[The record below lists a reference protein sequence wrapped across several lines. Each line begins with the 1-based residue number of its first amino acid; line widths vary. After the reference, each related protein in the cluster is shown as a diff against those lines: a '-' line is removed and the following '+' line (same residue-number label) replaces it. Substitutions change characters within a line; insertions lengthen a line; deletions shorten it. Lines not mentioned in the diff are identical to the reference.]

1 MADGDVKAAA
11 GPALRGAAVRGAAD
25 LEDEVQGLAR
35 HISSL
40 GEGHRSRV
48 FHMSWWSERLLD
60 WAMDQPDFKVQLFRL
75 VDVFPATTDDAD
87 VLRHIEEYLEG
98 VELPRAL
105 DLGMGAAAHAPF
117 GRAAAARVARR
128 NIMRMAR
135 QFIAGIDAAEAVPR
149 LREMWDSGRAF
160 TVDLLGE
167 KTLIDREAQSYEAR
181 VRDTIDQL
189 VVATADWPP
198 RPAAG
203 PLVNVSVKPTAM
215 AAHYD
220 PLRSPVG
227 TAAARCRLT
236 SVLRYARDRGAFV
249 NVDMEHYDVKDL
261 TLDVVAEVLDEPDL
275 RGTPAGVVI
284 QAYLRDSYED
294 LRRVIAMSA
303 ARPAPLTVRLV
314 KGAYW
319 DAETIHA
326 RAAGWPVPVFAD
338 KAQTD
343 ANYDRCA
350 RLLLDHHGAVR
361 AAFGSHNLRSLAH
374 AITYARS
381 LGIDDSGYE
390 IQMLYG
396 MAEPIHAAVA
406 ELGLNLRIYTPVGEL
421 VPGMAYLVRRLLE
434 NTSNDSFVRHR
445 FAEGRE
451 LDELLTAPAV
461 SELPSPAKPSHRP
474 RSEAGDPV
482 PYQPEPVAEWRR
494 VEVREAFAAAVA
506 SASKAPTFDVP
517 AVIGDER
524 LMTSTTIAS
533 VDPGRPD
540 RVVARSASCDASHTS
555 AAVAAA
561 VEGYRE
567 WGGWSAGRRVEVLFG
582 AADWLRNHRLEL
594 AALEVFEAGK
604 PWDQADADITEAVD
618 FCEYYGREAL
628 RLAAG
633 GPVQSPPGERNELGY
648 GPKGVVA
655 VIAPWNFPLAIPTG
669 MTAAALAAGNAVV
682 LKPAEQTPA
691 VASRLVDAF
700 SAAGLPP
707 GALAYLPGPGEAVG
721 ASLVEHPDVAAIAF
735 TGSLATGKQI
745 MRSAAEIRPGQRHVK
760 RVIAEMGGKNA
771 LIVDADADLDEAVPA
786 ILDSAFGFSGQK
798 CSAASRLVTVGR
810 VHDDL
815 VARLADAVAE
825 LVVGHPERMEVQVGP
840 LIDADAAAKVGH
852 YLELA
857 ARDGTLVTPVRDL
870 PPAGWFAAPTLV
882 TGLAADHPVNRD
894 EIFGPVLS
902 VLAAD
907 EFDQALALANDTDY
921 GLTAGIFSRSPGRV
935 RRAAEELRAGN
946 VYVNRSTTG
955 AVVGRQ
961 PFGGVGLSGVGS
973 KAGGPDYL
981 VQFTDPRVVT
991 ENTLRQGF
999 APS

>member
-1 MADGDVKAAA
+1 MAEAELHAAA
-11 GPALRGAAVRGAAD
+11 GPALRGSAD
-25 LEDEVQGLAR
+25 LEAAVQRLAR
-35 HISSL
+35 HISSM

-98 VELPRAL
+98 IDLPRAL

-117 GRAAAARVARR
+117 GRAAAAKVARR
-128 NIMRMAR
+128 NITRMAR
-135 QFIAGIDAAEAVPR
+135 QFIAGTDAAAAVPR
-149 LREMWDSGRAF
+149 LREMWDGGRAF

-167 KTLIDREAQSYEAR
+167 KTVIEREAEAYEDR
-181 VRDTIDQL
+181 VRGTIDDL
-189 VVATADWPP
+189 VAATADWSP
-198 RPAAG
+198 RPGMG
-203 PLVNVSVKPTAM
+203 PTVNVSVKPTAL

-227 TAAARCRLT
+227 AAGVGQRLARL
-236 SVLRYARDRGAFV
+236 LRHARGAGAFV

-261 TLDVVAEVLDEPDL
+261 TLDVLAELLDAADL
-275 RGTPAGVVI
+275 HHTPAGIVV

-294 LRRVIAMSA
+294 LRRIIAWSA

-319 DAETIHA
+319 DAETIHST
-326 RAAGWPVPVFAD
+326 AAGWPVPVFARKD
-338 KAQTD
+338 ETD

-350 RLLLDHHGAVR
+350 RLLLDHHDAVR

-381 LGIDDSGYE
+381 LGIDDTGYE

-396 MAEPIHAAVA
+396 MAEPIHAAVT

-451 LDELLTAPAV
+451 LDELLRPPAV
-461 SELPSPAKPSHRP
+461 AELPGPARPSRRARTHAA
-474 RSEAGDPV
+474 EPV

-494 VEVREAFAAAVA
+494 AEVRHAFAAAVDA
-506 SASKAPTFDVP
+506 AGEAPTTDVP
-517 AVIGDER
+517 AVIGGER
-524 LMTSTTIAS
+524 VMTVATIAS

-540 RVVARSASCDASHTS
+540 RVVARSASCDASHVQ

-561 VEGYRE
+561 LDGLRE
-567 WGGWSAGRRVEVLFG
+567 WGGWPAHRRVDVLFG
-582 AADWLRNHRLEL
+582 AADWLRGRRFEL

-604 PWDQADADITEAVD
+604 PWDQADADITEAID
-618 FCEYYGREAL
+618 FCEYYGREAM

-633 GPVQSPPGERNELGY
+633 GAVQSPPGERNELRY
-648 GPKGVVA
+648 RPKGVVA
-655 VIAPWNFPLAIPTG
+655 VVSPWNFPLAIPTG

-691 VASRLVDAF
+691 IAGRLVDAF
-700 SAAGLPP
+700 IAAGLPP
-707 GALAYLPGPGEAVG
+707 GALAFVPGPGEVVG
-721 ASLVEHPDVAAIAF
+721 ASLVAHPEVAAIAF
-735 TGSLATGKQI
+735 TGSLDTGKEI
-745 MRSAAEIRPGQRHVK
+745 MRTAAEIGPGQRHIK
-760 RVIAEMGGKNA
+760 RVIAEMGGKNP
-771 LIVDADADLDEAVPA
+771 LIVDVDADLDEAVPA

-798 CSAASRLVTVGR
+798 CSAVSRLITVGP
-810 VHDDL
+810 VHDEL
-815 VARLADAVAE
+815 MPRLADAVAE
-825 LVVGHPERMEVQVGP
+825 LVVGHPELMQVQVGP

-857 ARDGTLVTPVRDL
+857 ARDGTLVTPARDL
-870 PPAGWFAAPTLV
+870 PAPGWFVAPTLV

-902 VLAAD
+902 VQPAAD
-907 EFDQALALANDTDY
+907 FDRALALANDTGY
-921 GLTAGIFSRSPGRV
+921 GLTAGIVSRSPRNV
-935 RRAAEELRAGN
+935 ARAAAELRAGN
-946 VYVNRSTTG
+946 VYVNRPTTG

-981 VQFTDPRVVT
+981 VQFTDPRAVT